1 MPRTQ
6 IKKSVLI
13 ATRITPYTN
22 DRVKEAVEKSGMNS
36 SEWLRML
43 IFFEL
48 KKPKLELK
56 KTGDT

>member
-22 DRVKEAVEKSGMNS
+22 DRVKEAVEKYKKG
-36 SEWLRML
+36 
-43 IFFEL
+43 EL
-48 KKPKLELK
+48 KETEAPNV
-56 KTGDT
+56 GSHHGMGGR